1 MAGPEDHNETG
12 APISPSELHN
22 RALVADLHCD
32 TVLQMRRGYDLF
44 SRHNRYHI
52 DYPRLIEGG
61 VNLQVFAVFLNSKLT
76 GQEAYDRANKNIGI
90 IQSQTAMH
98 ADKTE
103 ICLTAEHAKRIIDDG
118 KLAVF
123 IGIENGLAID
133 NSLENLAHFFN
144 QGVRYITLTHTGS
157 HDWCISSGDQSPRF
171 QGLTDFGREVIREMN
186 RLGIIVD
193 VSHISVSAFEEV
205 MKVASRPIIASH
217 SCVYSLCAHDRNL
230 TDAQIE
236 AIAECGGMI
245 GINFCPEFLYEDF
258 KANSHD
264 FPQHKAAFRRMEELF
279 ISESPEPDV
288 QAELASLQ
296 RSFDEWREE
305 MRPHMPD
312 VGTVVDHIDYIVK
325 LVGADFVGLG
335 SDYDGILLAPNG
347 LEDCS
352 RMPSITAE
360 LVHRGY
366 SESDIVKILGG
377 NFMRVFADAGPG

>member
-1 MAGPEDHNETG
+1 
-12 APISPSELHN
+12 
-22 RALVADLHCD
+22 
-32 TVLQMRRGYDLF
+32 
-44 SRHNRYHI
+44 
-52 DYPRLIEGG
+52 
-61 VNLQVFAVFLNSKLT
+61 
-76 GQEAYDRANKNIGI
+76 
-90 IQSQTAMH
+90 
-98 ADKTE
+98 
-103 ICLTAEHAKRIIDDG
+103 
-118 KLAVF
+118 
-123 IGIENGLAID
+123 
-133 NSLENLAHFFN
+133 
-144 QGVRYITLTHTGS
+144 
-157 HDWCISSGDQSPRF
+157 
-171 QGLTDFGREVIREMN
+171 
-186 RLGIIVD
+186 
-193 VSHISVSAFEEV
+193 
-205 MKVASRPIIASH
+205 
-217 SCVYSLCAHDRNL
+217 
-230 TDAQIE
+230 
-236 AIAECGGMI
+236 
-245 GINFCPEFLYEDF
+245 
-258 KANSHD
+258 
-264 FPQHKAAFRRMEELF
+264 MEELF